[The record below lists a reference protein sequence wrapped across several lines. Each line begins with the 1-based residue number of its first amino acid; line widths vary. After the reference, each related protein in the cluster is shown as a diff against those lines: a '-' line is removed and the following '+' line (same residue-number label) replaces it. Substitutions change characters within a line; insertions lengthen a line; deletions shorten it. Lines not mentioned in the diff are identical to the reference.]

1 MKIEDVK
8 IGMKVLSSDGF
19 VLVVESIDTI
29 PKHDVNGYTCGFIHA
44 INFVGRNWCLTSS
57 EIEPLFSGYCDGKIG
72 NEHLIRNKARNFSDV
87 KIYFEGFNKC
97 ELKPIPRIC
106 RCTTE
111 PVYIQQLG
119 QRKKQKESK
128 MSDLK
133 VGDTVSIV
141 NTKGFRRIIDVSI
154 SGSHRLDP
162 IEQSL
167 ISFNEWDNVKDCKF
181 RILDVKENGRY
192 SLAGVFGKSFD
203 RDDLKKVET
212 KRRMTNLELAKWSEM
227 HGQVEFNG
235 IVCAKWSYKIGEDS
249 TPCFNNVS
257 MRGWN
262 TTEWIE
268 PEVNI

>member
-8 IGMKVLSSDGF
+8 IGMKVLTKIGKVLTVRKRLEIPALKSVLLFSDAVF
-19 VLVVESIDTI
+19 DILHVILFEDSDLYLR
-29 PKHDVNGYTCGFIHA
+29 PE
-44 INFVGRNWCLTSS
+44 
-57 EIEPLFSGYCDGKIG
+57 EIEPLYVENTFDEFLRRK
-72 NEHLIRNKARNFSDV
+72 NARDFPDV
-87 KIYFEGFNKC
+87 KIHFEGFNKC
-97 ELKPIPRIC
+97 ELKPIPRMC

-119 QRKKQKESK
+119 RFKKQKESK

-162 IEQSL
+162 REQSL

-249 TPCFNNVS
+249 TPCFNVS

-268 PEVNI
+268 PEVKI